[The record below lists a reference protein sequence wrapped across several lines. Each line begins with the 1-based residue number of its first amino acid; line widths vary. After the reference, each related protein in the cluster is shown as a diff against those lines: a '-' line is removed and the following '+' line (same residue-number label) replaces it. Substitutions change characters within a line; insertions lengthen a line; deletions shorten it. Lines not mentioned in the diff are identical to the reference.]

1 MTVYFLC
8 IAIGGVFGGVFVT
21 VFAPLIFNGYWEL
34 HISLVACV
42 LLILS
47 VIRKEKEGVKG
58 SKKILIKR
66 ALYYVPVLLLAAILV
81 LHPLQYHR
89 NSVFSDRNF
98 YGAIRV
104 ERKKVKKP
112 PSNVHFLMYGITT
125 HGFQFTENEYRD
137 VPTCY
142 YGAQSG
148 AGIALLNH
156 PNKLAGKGLKVAAVG
171 LGIGTVAAYGQEG
184 DFFHFI
190 EINPKIID
198 LAEGKNG
205 YFTYLADTEA
215 NYEILTGDGRLVLE
229 QLTITGIAP
238 PDRYDVLI
246 LDAFSSDA
254 VPIHLLTKEAFA
266 LYFNV
271 LKDDGILAAH
281 TSNRTLAV
289 AWVII
294 KQAMDE
300 HIPSAVII
308 TDGNP
313 YTFSSEWTLITNNA
327 SFLKLPDVAENIV
340 PYELFA
346 KRYRL
351 HLWTD
356 RYSNIFEII
365 K

>member
-198 LAEGKNG
+198 LAEGKNA
-205 YFTYLADTEA
+205 YFTYLAD
-215 NYEILTGDGRLVLE
+215 
-229 QLTITGIAP
+229 
-238 PDRYDVLI
+238 
-246 LDAFSSDA
+246 
-254 VPIHLLTKEAFA
+254 
-266 LYFNV
+266 
-271 LKDDGILAAH
+271 
-281 TSNRTLAV
+281 TLAV